1 VDPAQTGN
9 GSVAS
14 ADRQRVVPAGD
25 AYVDRDL
32 QDDQLFWE
40 RMVEEKRNTLK
51 LDLSEW
57 SLAVHGPR
65 GDRA

>member
-1 VDPAQTGN
+1 
-9 GSVAS
+9 
-14 ADRQRVVPAGD
+14 VPAGD